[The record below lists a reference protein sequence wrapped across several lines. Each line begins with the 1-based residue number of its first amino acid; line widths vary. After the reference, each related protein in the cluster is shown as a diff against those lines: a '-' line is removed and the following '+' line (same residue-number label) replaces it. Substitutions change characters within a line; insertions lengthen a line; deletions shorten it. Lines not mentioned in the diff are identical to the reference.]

1 MMGGVLW
8 TAALSRINHAIAEV
22 RTTGSRS
29 RSGRAPPPTRAHHPN
44 EDLIRELQG
53 EYILAK

>member
-1 MMGGVLW
+1 MGGVLW